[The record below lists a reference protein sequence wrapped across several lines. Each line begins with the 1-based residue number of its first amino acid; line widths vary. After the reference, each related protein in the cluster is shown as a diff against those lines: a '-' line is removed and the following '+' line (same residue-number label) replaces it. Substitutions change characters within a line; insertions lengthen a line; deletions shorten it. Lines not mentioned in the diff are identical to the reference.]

1 MKRFMIACLLAGA
14 VICGCVPSIHGIA
27 TEETTVWDEQLLGK
41 WGDADKADD
50 PNAEFWQFEKGQGDG
65 RYRLLHSDKGKV
77 GEFDAVM
84 VQLGDMLFLDLF
96 PGENDDLEN
105 VNELY
110 RVHLV
115 RAHLFIRVD
124 ELGEKLKLRFMDVDD
139 VKELVKE
146 NPAVVKH
153 ETRDDEII
161 LTADTEELQYFLLRY
176 GDEIFGDKDGDSM
189 TKIAPATDE

>member
-1 MKRFMIACLLAGA
+1 
-14 VICGCVPSIHGIA
+14 
-27 TEETTVWDEQLLGK
+27 
-41 WGDADKADD
+41 
-50 PNAEFWQFEKGQGDG
+50 
-65 RYRLLHSDKGKV
+65 
-77 GEFDAVM
+77 VM